1 MGLEIIRV
9 VAVIIEKFVKTFYR
23 YEGRFTD
30 NLPIIKDYILQ
41 KFDFSVILTQY
52 YNN

>member
-9 VAVIIEKFVKTFYR
+9 VAVIIEKLVKTFYR
-23 YEGRFTD
+23 YEGLFTD
-30 NLPIIKDYILQ
+30 NKGLYIA